1 MAAAAAQAAQVA
13 AINTNPLMNDHL
25 MNVIN
30 IANQPLRG
38 RLILAGFT
46 DNLDRLSTKSDNFAT
61 KACTGVRKAG
71 GVAAQVLSVEIE
83 EDLVNLVRWVRYTYI
98 VQRPVAWVDATIPA
112 TSVATRDGCCGAWQV
127 YHHCRIQGT
136 P

>member
-46 DNLDRLSTKSDNFAT
+46 DNLDRLSTRADNFA
-61 KACTGVRKAG
+61 KACTGVRKTG
-71 GVAAQVLSVEIE
+71 F
-83 EDLVNLVRWVRYTYI
+83 T
-98 VQRPVAWVDATIPA
+98 
-112 TSVATRDGCCGAWQV
+112 
-127 YHHCRIQGT
+127 
-136 P
+136 

>member
-1 MAAAAAQAAQVA
+1 MAAAAQAAQVA

-25 MNVIN
+25 LNVIN
-30 IANQPLRG
+30 VANQPLRG
-38 RLILAGFT
+38 RLILAGVT
-46 DNLDRLSTKSDNFAT
+46 DNLDRLSTRADNFAT

-71 GVAAQVLSVEIE
+71 GVAAQVFSVEIE

-112 TSVATRDGCCGAWQV
+112 TRALGDWMDQLPPETDAV
-127 YHHCRIQGT
+127 
-136 P
+136 